1 MKTSYIIAGCSI
13 LFSAFM
19 IIGCGGEKL
28 QRPSSILSDAEKA
41 QRQAQIDLPTVPS
54 GGTVAGGVKHYI
66 CPNGHDGADAQG
78 NCVICGAVLQ
88 HNQAFHDQP
97 AQQPTQGAEP
107 PQNAAGV
114 WHYICP
120 NGHDGGAGSAVACT
134 QCGATLVHNTA
145 YHNGAGGE
153 PTDLT
158 ATPQPATPPAQEPP
172 QNAAGVWHYICPNGH
187 AGGGG
192 GATPCPECGA
202 TLVHN
207 PDYHN
212 S

>member
-88 HNQAFHDQP
+88 HNQAFNDQP
-97 AQQPTQGAEP
+97 AQQP
-107 PQNAAGV
+107 
-114 WHYICP
+114 
-120 NGHDGGAGSAVACT
+120 
-134 QCGATLVHNTA
+134 LVHNTA

-207 PDYHN
+207 QDYHN